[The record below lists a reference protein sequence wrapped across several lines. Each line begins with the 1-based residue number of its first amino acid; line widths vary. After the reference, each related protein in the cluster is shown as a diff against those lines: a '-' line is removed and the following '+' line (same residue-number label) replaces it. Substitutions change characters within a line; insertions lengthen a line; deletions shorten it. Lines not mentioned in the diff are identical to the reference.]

1 MKELNAEANI
11 DMFSTD
17 SEDNFRKEE
26 KKKLNKVM

>member
-11 DMFSTD
+11 DAFSTD